1 MRSEIIFR
9 AQEKVDNRYR
19 LCHAA
24 SKVSRC
30 LHYYSATTQDAISDA
45 FVRISHVPCLAQ
57 SALPPSVSL
66 TRACVEDSHEMT
78 SVSWYRRRSSSCQ
91 SGQVDALTS

>member
-1 MRSEIIFR
+1 MRSEMIFR
-9 AQEKVDNRYR
+9 AQEKVANRYR

-45 FVRISHVPCLAQ
+45 FVRIAHVPCLAQ
-57 SALPPSVSL
+57 PTSPASFAGTASQSQLGSRYERPPERV
-66 TRACVEDSHEMT
+66 C
-78 SVSWYRRRSSSCQ
+78 C
-91 SGQVDALTS
+91 

>member
-9 AQEKVDNRYR
+9 AQEKVANRYR

-45 FVRISHVPCLAQ
+45 FVRISHVPCLAELVGPAQ
-57 SALPPSVSL
+57 TPVNGV
-66 TRACVEDSHEMT
+66 TVRN
-78 SVSWYRRRSSSCQ
+78 RSCHL
-91 SGQVDALTS
+91 A

>member
-1 MRSEIIFR
+1 MRSEMIFR
-9 AQEKVDNRYR
+9 AQEKVANRYR

-45 FVRISHVPCLAQ
+45 LVRIAHVPCLVQ
-57 SALPPSVSL
+57 PALAASLARNESNSPPPPE
-66 TRACVEDSHEMT
+66 ANP
-78 SVSWYRRRSSSCQ
+78 
-91 SGQVDALTS
+91 